1 MMPKALRRLKRF
13 IDRRV
18 NGTAPVILMY
28 HRVAD
33 ILIDPWG
40 LAVHPERFEEQIDVL
55 TRARRVVHLHNLFE
69 AEQSR
74 SSTDKPLAAVTFD
87 DGYHDVYSNARQI
100 LRRYDCPMT
109 LFVTTGAIGTAQE
122 FWWDTICR
130 IFLEIEF
137 LPSNL
142 SFEAGGEI
150 RHWSVPAFDQKS
162 GREEIFYEIW
172 AEVRQRPYDAQ
183 MRCVDELGQWAGCS
197 LVARD
202 SHRAMTKEEVRDI
215 SDGLVV
221 IGAHTITH
229 PTLPAHRYEDQ
240 YREIAESRRVCE
252 ELIDGPVNAF
262 AYPFGD
268 HDDATVSAV
277 REAGFSWACTVN
289 PGIVRPGADPI
300 RLPRLFI
307 GDWDGDE
314 FQKRLAEDPFR

>member
-1 MMPKALRRLKRF
+1 MTPETLRRLRRF

-18 NGTAPVILMY
+18 HSAAPIILMY
-28 HRVAD
+28 HRVTD
-33 ILIDPWG
+33 IPVDPWG
-40 LAVHPERFEEQIDVL
+40 LAVHPARFEEQIDVL
-55 TRARRVVHLHNLFE
+55 TRARRVVHLHDLIE

-74 SSTDKPLAAVTFD
+74 TSRDKPLAAVTFD
-87 DGYHDVYSNARQI
+87 DGYHDVYSNARRI

-109 LFVTTGAIGTAQE
+109 LFVATGAIGTAQE
-122 FWWDTICR
+122 FWWDAICR
-130 IFLEIEF
+130 IFLETEF

-142 SFEAGGEI
+142 SFEVAGKA
-150 RHWSVPAFDQKS
+150 RRWSVPVFDQKR

-172 AEVRQRPYDAQ
+172 AELRQRPHDMQ
-183 MRCVDELGQWAGCS
+183 MRGVDELAQWAGCS
-197 LVARD
+197 LVARE

-221 IGAHTITH
+221 IGAHTVTH

-240 YREIAESRRVCE
+240 YHEIAESRRGCE
-252 ELIDGPVNAF
+252 EFIDGPVNAF

>member
-1 MMPKALRRLKRF
+1 MMPEALRRLKRF

-18 NGTAPVILMY
+18 LGTAPIILMY
-28 HRVAD
+28 HRVVD
-33 ILIDPWG
+33 IPVDPWG
-40 LAVHPERFEEQIDVL
+40 LAVHPVRFEEQIDVL
-55 TRARRVVHLHNLFE
+55 TRARRVVHLHDLIK

-74 SSTDKPLAAVTFD
+74 SSRDKPLAAVTFD
-87 DGYHDVYSNARQI
+87 DGYHDVYSNARKTLQ
-100 LRRYDCPMT
+100 RYDCPMT
-109 LFVTTGAIGTAQE
+109 LFVTTGAIGTGRE
-122 FWWDTICR
+122 FWWDAICR
-130 IFLEIEF
+130 IFLETEF

-142 SFEAGGEI
+142 SFEVAGET
-150 RHWSVPAFDQKS
+150 RHWPIPPFDQKS

-172 AEVRQRPYDAQ
+172 AELRPRPHDAQ
-183 MRCVDELGQWAGCS
+183 MRGIGKLGQWAGCS
-197 LVARD
+197 LVAREA
-202 SHRAMTKEEVRDI
+202 HRAMTKEEVRDI

-252 ELIDGPVNAF
+252 EFVDGPVNAF

-277 REAGFSWACTVN
+277 RKAGFSWACTAN
-289 PGIVRPGADPI
+289 PGFIRPGTDPI
-300 RLPRLFI
+300 RLPRLYV

-314 FQKRLAEDPFR
+314 FQKRLAKDPFR